1 MRRTWT
7 RAAIRDELL
16 PYGWSVRATGDRP
29 GAHLSAFP
37 ENESASVF
45 VAAIFAV
52 LDLPPRV
59 LGLAESMA
67 DGFASSP
74 DGQAFS
80 ARCVA
85 AVSIYMAAYNMRRS
99 TGLTDIAWAA
109 GTRMDDLVRVYKC
122 MYPLREELVNMEDL
136 ERRGRGNSIRTLQA
150 FERTIW
156 PSLEEAER
164 YLS

>member
-1 MRRTWT
+1 
-7 RAAIRDELL
+7 
-16 PYGWSVRATGDRP
+16 
-29 GAHLSAFP
+29 
-37 ENESASVF
+37 
-45 VAAIFAV
+45 
-52 LDLPPRV
+52 
-59 LGLAESMA
+59 
-67 DGFASSP
+67 
-74 DGQAFS
+74 
-80 ARCVA
+80 
-85 AVSIYMAAYNMRRS
+85 MAAYNMRRS